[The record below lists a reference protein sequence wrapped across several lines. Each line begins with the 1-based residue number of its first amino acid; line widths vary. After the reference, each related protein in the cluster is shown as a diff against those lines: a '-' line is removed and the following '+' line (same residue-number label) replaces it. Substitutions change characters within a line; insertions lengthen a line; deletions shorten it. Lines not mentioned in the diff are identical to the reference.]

1 MAQAERPGIIVFG
14 SLNMDLVVRVARAPR
29 GGETLQGRDFMTNPG
44 GKGANQAVACARQG
58 ARVAMVGCVG
68 RDGFGDALRAALAAD
83 GVDVTQVRAV
93 EASTGV
99 AVVMVD
105 DEGENRITLV
115 PGANALLKADPE
127 VLGRADAGQTLLLQC
142 EVPMSEVVQAA
153 KILRARQATVVLNPA
168 PVCKLPDEIW
178 SLVDIIVMN
187 EIEAAELAGL
197 PVVDPASAATAASAI
212 RRRGP
217 ATAIV
222 TLGSQGVVVS
232 DDTGCRHFP
241 ALAVRVVDTTAAG
254 DTFIGAM
261 CAARAAGHST
271 DAAVIRGIQ
280 AATLCVTR
288 AGAQASIPRHDEL
301 EGMSYAAS
309 VVTLHPPAP

>member
-115 PGANALLKADPE
+115 PGANALLKADRE
-127 VLGRADAGQTLLLQC
+127 ALAGRFLLLQC
-142 EVPMSEVVQAA
+142 EVPMPEVVLAA
-153 KILRARQATVVLNPA
+153 KIMRAQGATVVMNPA
-168 PVCKLPDEIW
+168 PVCQLPDELW

-187 EIEAAELAGL
+187 EIEASELAS
-197 PVVDPASAATAASAI
+197 VTVTDPASAANAASSI
-212 RRRGP
+212 RKRGP
-217 ATAIV
+217 STSIV
-222 TLGSQGVVVS
+222 TLGSRGVVIA
-232 DDTGCRHFP
+232 DDAGCRHFP
-241 ALAVRVVDTTAAG
+241 AIEALVVDTTAAG

-261 CAARAAGHST
+261 CAARAAGLSM
-271 DAAVIRGIQ
+271 DAAVMRGIQ
-280 AATLCVTR
+280 AATICVTR
-288 AGAQASIPRHDEL
+288 VGAQASIPYLHEL
-301 EGMSYAAS
+301 AG
-309 VVTLHPPAP
+309 P